1 MNKDLVRLLKQN
13 YDKNQKKKNTRN
25 IVKKRSARSLNINYP
40 EPTPPPNNAPAS
52 AWTEYNRLYAIW
64 KNFQSKNTA
73 VTSTFNSITIFD
85 NSSDKTFASAKILLN
100 RIIIEYT
107 NAEKLLK
114 SIKDIIQETKT
125 KFIMYNQSA
134 AVPYDNEHFL
144 IILNGVESFINGIDT
159 ISKKWRYRKYVYASN
174 RHL

>member
-1 MNKDLVRLLKQN
+1 M
-13 YDKNQKKKNTRN
+13 
-25 IVKKRSARSLNINYP
+25 
-40 EPTPPPNNAPAS
+40 
-52 AWTEYNRLYAIW
+52 TEYNRLYAIW

-107 NAEKLLK
+107 NIEKLLK

-125 KFIMYNQSA
+125 KFIMYNQSVV
-134 AVPYDNEHFL
+134 AVPYDNEHF
-144 IILNGVESFINGIDT
+144 FF
-159 ISKKWRYRKYVYASN
+159 
-174 RHL
+174 